1 MPSRTQSLRR
11 RWRAGRA
18 AVSPPY
24 HELLEEAVGDAESVL
39 DVGCGDRS
47 PVHRFSRRAA
57 RLVGVDAHPASI
69 ERSRAAGI
77 HDEYVLADVRTIG
90 DRFAAGSFEA
100 VVAIDL
106 IEHLEAE
113 DGLRLLEAAEAIARR
128 RVVIFTPNGFVRQ
141 SAREDNPWQVHLSG
155 WSARRLR
162 SLGYDV
168 RGVHGLRALRGE
180 EARIRWRPRRL
191 WHLVSD
197 LTQPLASRVP
207 SLAYQL
213 LAVKDVEAGGRIG
226 RRP

>member
-1 MPSRTQSLRR
+1 M
-11 RWRAGRA
+11 RA

-47 PVHRFSRRAA
+47 PVHRFRRRAG

-69 ERSRAAGI
+69 DRSRAAGI
-77 HDEYVLADVRTIG
+77 HDEYVLADVSTIG
-90 DRFAAGSFEA
+90 DRFAAGSFDA
-100 VVAIDL
+100 VLAVDL
-106 IEHLEAE
+106 VEHLAAE
-113 DGLRLLEAAEAIARR
+113 DGIRLLEAAEAIACK

-141 SAREDNPWQVHLSG
+141 SAREGNPWQIHRSG
-155 WSARRLR
+155 WSAGRMR

-168 RGVHGLRALRGE
+168 RGVHGLRGLRGE

-197 LTQPLASRVP
+197 FTQPVVSHVP
-207 SLAYQL
+207 SLAYQI
-213 LAVKDVEAGGRIG
+213 LAVKDFEARGGAS
-226 RRP
+226 RRA